1 MDEILLTP
9 EEMVDAGLDGARKFA
24 DAICVYSYKTG
35 LRQKRGKVPNRELY
49 IREEVCR
56 AQVKKV
62 VEWLKKNNV
71 AGQCYDSDLVDKW
84 DLMLASEVW
93 EELQLLVFH
102 ITEREETRQ
111 RMAALREAAGEGK

>member
-1 MDEILLTP
+1 MMDILLTP
-9 EEMVDAGLDGARKFA
+9 EEQENAAN
-24 DAICVYSYKTG
+24 
-35 LRQKRGKVPNRELY
+35 RGPDDDWTN
-49 IREEVCR
+49 ICR
-56 AQVKKV
+56 AQVLKV

-93 EELQLLVFH
+93 EELQLFVFH

-111 RMAALREAAGEGK
+111 RMAALREAAGSEG

>member
-1 MDEILLTP
+1 MMDEILLTP

-62 VEWLKKNNV
+62 VEWIEERNQAHGVWSAPGEPRASVHLYLNR
-71 AGQCYDSDLVDKW
+71 SDW
-84 DLMLASEVW
+84 
-93 EELQLLVFH
+93 Q
-102 ITEREETRQ
+102 
-111 RMAALREAAGEGK
+111 ALREAAGGEG

>member
-62 VEWLKKNNV
+62 VEWINDNV
-71 AGQCYDSDLVDKW
+71 DGHAGGYWNYGDRVLHEDKW
-84 DLMLASEVW
+84 
-93 EELQLLVFH
+93 Q
-102 ITEREETRQ
+102 
-111 RMAALREAAGEGK
+111 ALREAAGEGK

>member
-56 AQVKKV
+56 AQVRNFYL
-62 VEWLKKNNV
+62 WLMTHWQSAHKLDGAV
-71 AGQCYDSDLVDKW
+71 QLTI
-84 DLMLASEVW
+84 SEADW
-93 EELQLLVFH
+93 
-102 ITEREETRQ
+102 
-111 RMAALREAAGEGK
+111 AALKAAGEGK

>member
-1 MDEILLTP
+1 MMDEILLTP

-62 VEWLKKNNV
+62 VEW
-71 AGQCYDSDLVDKW
+71 
-84 DLMLASEVW
+84 
-93 EELQLLVFH
+93 
-102 ITEREETRQ
+102 IERETAPHDPNHYWMGARRILRDETL
-111 RMAALREAAGEGK
+111 AALREAAGEGK